1 MWKIWNNFFLS
12 DLLSYRAIR
21 EEDQKQNPKEIT
33 KEIEQKISEL
43 WEKTGKCYP
52 GNKGRIPR
60 GT

>member
-1 MWKIWNNFFLS
+1 M
-12 DLLSYRAIR
+12 IR
-21 EEDQKQNPKEIT
+21 EENQRQNPKAIT

-43 WEKTGKCYP
+43 WEKPGKWYP

>member
-1 MWKIWNNFFLS
+1 M
-12 DLLSYRAIR
+12 IR
-21 EEDQKQNPKEIT
+21 EENQRQNPKEIT

-43 WEKTGKCYP
+43 WEKPGKWYP